1 VSFFI
6 FLSRALTFLSCLTRF
21 IAICYQIKQTT
32 NMSFK
37 QLPIIPLLFYFLS
50 VTGYLNTSC
59 NFLCSKFKDE
69 IYLFNFV
76 LLKKKRSDRI
86 IFFFY
91 INRHEL
97 TSWTNAIRLTLWEE
111 KLQGG
116 TINADDIRLKLWE
129 EKFQDS
135 NIAAIRLKTL
145 SRGSYK
151 MCLNSQ

>member
-1 VSFFI
+1 MAPFF
-6 FLSRALTFLSCLTRF
+6 SKPAQMRKR
-21 IAICYQIKQTT
+21 QILMGKSIT
-32 NMSFK
+32 
-37 QLPIIPLLFYFLS
+37 
-50 VTGYLNTSC
+50 
-59 NFLCSKFKDE
+59 KDE